1 MAERTISAW
10 GQLLDVHP
18 PSVEAFTS
26 RTERRAWLRYAC
38 DLATNYRLTQ
48 PSDESKVPARVRNIC
63 AGGINVLVDQ
73 PLQRGTILS
82 VELPGATE
90 QFPCSVLACV
100 IHSTPW
106 PAGYWTAGCA
116 LVAELGDD
124 ELQRVGAKRLLSP
137 PADQRKWVRFPCDL
151 PSSYRPIRVAER
163 QHTPARIIDV
173 SASGVGLLVTHPVAA
188 GTLLS
193 LHVCGSDGGLALTM
207 LACVVRVAAHTTG
220 EWILGCNFI
229 RELTDKEL
237 EPLKMD
243 LQGHAKAES
252 LPQPHG

>member
-18 PSVEAFTS
+18 PSVGSFAS

-82 VELPGATE
+82 VELPGTIE
-90 QFPCSVLACV
+90 QLLCSVLACV
-100 IHSTPW
+100 IHSTPLS
-106 PAGYWTAGCA
+106 GGNWTAGCA

-151 PSSYRPIRVAER
+151 PSAYRRVRVTER
-163 QHTPARIIDV
+163 QHTSARVIDI
-173 SASGVGLLVTHPVAA
+173 SASGVGLLVSHFVNV
-188 GTLLS
+188 GTLFS
-193 LHVCGSDGGLALTM
+193 LQLCGPDGQLALTI
-207 LACVVRVAAHTTG
+207 LACVVRIAAHTG
-220 EWILGCNFI
+220 GQWIVGCNFI
-229 RELTDKEL
+229 RELTEKEL

-243 LQGHAKAES
+243 ARARQGS
-252 LPQPHG
+252 

>member
-1 MAERTISAW
+1 MAERTISPW

-18 PSVEAFTS
+18 PSVGSFAS

-82 VELPGATE
+82 VELPGAME
-90 QFPCSVLACV
+90 QLPSSVLACV
-100 IHSTPW
+100 IHSAPW

-151 PSSYRPIRVAER
+151 PSSYRRIRVTER
-163 QHTPARIIDV
+163 QHTSARVIDI
-173 SASGVGLLVTHPVAA
+173 SASGVGLLVSHFVNV

-193 LHVCGSDGGLALTM
+193 LQLCGPDGQLALTI
-207 LACVVRVAAHTTG
+207 LACVVRIAAHTDG
-220 EWILGCNFI
+220 QWILGCNFI

-243 LQGHAKAES
+243 SRARAKGS
-252 LPQPHG
+252 C